1 MNRELEH
8 GLIVT
13 TGDATVV
20 VAAKL
25 MRQYDVGL
33 LAVLDGTAPDMRK
46 FSGLVTDRDLVT
58 EVTALELDPGT
69 ITVGDLVQSGLT
81 GHRAQG
87 ELRQTF
93 HELNARGIRDV
104 RVARNGEVTGV
115 MQVAEVLIA
124 LGEA

>member
-20 VAAKL
+20 IAAKL

-69 ITVGDLVQSGLT
+69 IKIG
-81 GHRAQG
+81 RA
-87 ELRQTF
+87 
-93 HELNARGIRDV
+93 HV
-104 RVARNGEVTGV
+104 
-115 MQVAEVLIA
+115 
-124 LGEA
+124 